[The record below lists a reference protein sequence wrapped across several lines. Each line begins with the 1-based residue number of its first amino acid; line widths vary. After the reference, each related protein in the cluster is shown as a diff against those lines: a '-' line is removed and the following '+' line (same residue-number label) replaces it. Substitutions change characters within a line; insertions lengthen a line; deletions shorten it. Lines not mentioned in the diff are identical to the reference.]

1 MNKYIKRTVVTIVAG
16 FALLGAG
23 GSALAAS
30 GYIQWA
36 GSQAKD
42 STVITLQEIAKVA
55 GQIKTEKETV
65 SRENEQLV
73 NQVRDKENVIRD
85 RDNQLAAKQNE
96 IDALKN
102 SSTVNSDQLRQAEQ
116 DMKEIDQKAKDV
128 LNGFGRK

>member
-1 MNKYIKRTVVTIVAG
+1 MNKTIKKAAVTLVVG

-23 GSALAAS
+23 GTALAAS
-30 GYIQWA
+30 GYIQWG

-42 STVITLQEIAKVA
+42 NTLVTLQEIAKVA
-55 GQIKTEKETV
+55 GQIKAEKETV

-73 NQVRDKENVIRD
+73 NTVKDKENAIKD
-85 RDNQLAAKQNE
+85 RDNQIAAKQKE

-102 SSTVNSDQLRQAEQ
+102 SSGANSDQLKQAEQ

-128 LNGFGRK
+128 LNGLE